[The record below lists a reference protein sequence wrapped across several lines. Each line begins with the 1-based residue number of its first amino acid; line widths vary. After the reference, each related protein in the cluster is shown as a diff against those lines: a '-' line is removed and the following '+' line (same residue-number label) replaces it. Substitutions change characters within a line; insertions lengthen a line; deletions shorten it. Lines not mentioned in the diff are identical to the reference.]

1 MLNWLKSRFAG
12 PKPAGPPQVLRVFAP
27 DEPTITQIGIRVE
40 HGAWHIDARAEEQTI
55 RLFEVKNP
63 AVEQCLLTYR
73 AELKAE
79 GLQGRAFL
87 EMWCRLPGRGEF
99 FSKGHQ
105 QAVSG
110 TVNWAR
116 YEIPFY
122 LRRGQK
128 PELIKLNV
136 VVEGQGTVWLR
147 DVELLKTALAS

>member
-27 DEPTITQIGIRVE
+27 DQPTITQIGIRVE

>member
-12 PKPAGPPQVLRVFAP
+12 PKPAGPPQVLQVFAP
-27 DEPTITQIGIRVE
+27 DQPTITQIGIRVE
-40 HGAWHIDARAEEQTI
+40 HGAWHIDARAEEQKI

>member
-12 PKPAGPPQVLRVFAP
+12 PKLAGPPQLLQAFAP
-27 DEPTITQIGIRVE
+27 EQPTITQSGIRLE

-55 RLFEVKNP
+55 RLFEVENP

-79 GLQGRAFL
+79 GLLGRGFL
-87 EMWCRLPGRGEF
+87 EMCSRLPGRGEF
-99 FSKGHQ
+99 FSKGYK

-110 TVNWAR
+110 TINWAR

-122 LRRGQK
+122 LKGDQK
-128 PELIKLNV
+128 PDLIKLNV
-136 VVEGQGTVWLR
+136 VVEGPGTVWLR
-147 DVELLKTALAS
+147 NVELLKTPLVS

>member
-12 PKPAGPPQVLRVFAP
+12 PNPAGPPQVLRVFAL
-27 DEPTITQIGIRVE
+27 DQPTITQTGIRVE
-40 HGAWHIDARAEEQTI
+40 NGAWQIDAGAEEQTI
-55 RLFEVKNP
+55 RLFEVENP

-73 AELKAE
+73 AELKTE

-87 EMWCRLPGRGEF
+87 EMWCRLPDRGEF
-99 FSKGHQ
+99 FSKGYQ

-122 LRRGQK
+122 LKGDQK
-128 PELIKLNV
+128 PDLIKLNV
-136 VVEGQGTVWLR
+136 VVEGQGTVWVR
-147 DVELLKTALAS
+147 DVELLKTPLAS